1 MCLKFLKLGLGY
13 VFVGKL
19 KNLGLEISTSYSLIS
34 RALPKEI
41 DVG

>member
-1 MCLKFLKLGLGY
+1 MSLQFLKLGLGY

-19 KNLGLEISTSYSLIS
+19 KNWGLNISTSYNLIS